1 MREFILPNHSPP
13 SKEARLGTRQ
23 ELGGRRLPFTDLLL
37 IVYSTFLVLPNK
49 RRSKGYELERKKSN
63 FRYLLM
69 I

>member
-13 SKEARLGTRQ
+13 SKEARLGTKQ
-23 ELGGRRLPFTDLLL
+23 ELEDRRLSFTDLLL
-37 IVYSTFLVLPNK
+37 IVYSTFLVPPNK

-63 FRYLLM
+63 FWYLLM